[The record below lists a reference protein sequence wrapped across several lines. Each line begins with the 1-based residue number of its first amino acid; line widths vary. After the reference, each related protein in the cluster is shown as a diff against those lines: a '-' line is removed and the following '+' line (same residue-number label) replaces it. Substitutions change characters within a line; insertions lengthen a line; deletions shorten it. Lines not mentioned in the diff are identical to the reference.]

1 MIPLTIS
8 CAIILNHSICTT
20 NHTFGFEEKKNNINN
35 MTRSYICALNLW
47 RLRVLRDECTFH
59 ILHVRVYIVFF
70 FIFVGFHLEF
80 TVFFFWNSYSF
91 GECLFFSAHK
101 FTFTRETLCKNSLI
115 LSFIVLMIFFICVVF
130 LARSHRNDYVCR
142 FFFVR
147 LNDLSNTGIRDI
159 LKSFLWSRK
168 WFRILLFYCERV
180 QNEKNILLR
189 VCIWALVNDAIRKIG
204 RIKRGNQ
211 HFCWYIPFDAFKC
224 FSLYCW
230 TFLSTIFIPYN

>member
-1 MIPLTIS
+1 MKMMMVLTVVGLLVE
-8 CAIILNHSICTT
+8 AIEKMNVCVKYNDSIDYFMRDYTQSQ
-20 NHTFGFEEKKNNINN
+20 HLYYKSYIRIWRKKNNINN

-59 ILHVRVYIVFF
+59 ILHVRVYIVIF

-130 LARSHRNDYVCR
+130 
-142 FFFVR
+142 F
-147 LNDLSNTGIRDI
+147 
-159 LKSFLWSRK
+159 
-168 WFRILLFYCERV
+168 
-180 QNEKNILLR
+180 
-189 VCIWALVNDAIRKIG
+189 
-204 RIKRGNQ
+204 
-211 HFCWYIPFDAFKC
+211 
-224 FSLYCW
+224 
-230 TFLSTIFIPYN
+230 STISP